1 MALDAPEVADAVAL
15 LRAILADDQPAVRAI
30 LDIVDVSA
38 LVSIAVA
45 VLVQMLESEGVTE
58 GEVARLDRR
67 WSKASTRRSSA
78 SSARNTR

>member
-38 LVSIAVA
+38 LVSIA
-45 VLVQMLESEGVTE
+45 SRG
-58 GEVARLDRR
+58 ARSD
-67 WSKASTRRSSA
+67 
-78 SSARNTR
+78 ARE